1 MKKIWYWI
9 RTDGLLHIETSAL
22 IVVLVSIV
30 ISWWVGVGV
39 SAVAGV
45 GKELYD
51 RSHEGHCAEWHDVIC
66 DGIGVVIG
74 AVVVLLLPM

>member
-1 MKKIWYWI
+1 MKKIWDWI

-30 ISWWVGVGV
+30 ISWWVGVVG

-74 AVVVLLLPM
+74 AVAVLLLTM